1 MIHTNQ
7 QHGHKLFVSAEGS
20 AGAVGLRLAASLT
33 SIGVSSQFVPA
44 IEWNHGDLGH
54 LAKGDCVLL
63 ISNSGRNED
72 VLRLIEPFR
81 KRGVVVLGMCGN
93 KGSPLLHKADAV
105 GHDGEWDVGVVR
117 TGEYGAA
124 ELYSDEKYRVA
135 GGSGECVGVAGVF
148 ASECECGR
156 LYSEPPVGR
165 SGECGGEVVAKFGF
179 HHLFG
184 LFVSES

>member
-1 MIHTNQ
+1 MIYTNQ

-105 GHDGEWDVGVVR
+105 GHDGKWDVGVVR

>member
-105 GHDGEWDVGVVR
+105 GHDGKWDVGVVR

-124 ELYSDEKYRVA
+124 ELYSDEKYRVP